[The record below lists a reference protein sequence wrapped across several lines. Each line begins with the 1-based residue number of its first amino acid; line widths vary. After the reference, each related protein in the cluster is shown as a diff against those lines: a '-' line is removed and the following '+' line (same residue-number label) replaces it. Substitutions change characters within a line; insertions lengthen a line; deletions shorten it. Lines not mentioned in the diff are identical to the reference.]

1 MNDSNLY
8 FIIFIVVSFMLSAMR
23 NGQIK
28 ENFYYR
34 PWRYNRFN
42 NRYLHY
48 PYLHSYYYQPTFT
61 KRNCRRHF
69 PCPPC
74 QKGYKRRKNN

>member
-1 MNDSNLY
+1 MRHLY
-8 FIIFIVVSFMLSAMR
+8 LVLFVLAIVMLSNM
-23 NGQIK
+23 GGDVK

-48 PYLHSYYYQPTFT
+48 PYLHSYYNQPPFT

-69 PCPPC
+69 PCAPC
-74 QKGYKRRKNN
+74 KKGFKRRLN